1 MKIVQSY
8 WSRPAIGQ
16 AVEGGRR
23 NGGWASKRYQCLG
36 MALSCLLLRRF
47 YDQVEL
53 VTDELGKALL
63 IDCLQLPYTSV
74 NVCLNELDHYPHGLW
89 ALPKLYAYGL
99 QQEPF
104 IHVDSDFFAW
114 APFGAAIEGAPL
126 IAQSPELDGNG
137 VYARSITKLTQTLP
151 KLSPLI
157 TECYVQPGDTLAV
170 NAGIL
175 GGNDLAFIQEYVRQA
190 FAIVDDN
197 LDALRQDEQAGL
209 HNIILEQY
217 LFHQLALV
225 QGKPIAYAIP
235 KLGND
240 FIELIKLD
248 QVPNIVSY
256 VHLIGGAKAFDI
268 NCEQIEHRLRYEFP
282 QEYRRLCRAIDQ
294 LLVASDE
301 RPPLGPKRVADSAY
315 PLLKQF
321 LQPYGFDIPPQDER
335 ALRRLV
341 QRLTQQL
348 PLPAATFIREVFE
361 VERIRQQMLRRRR
374 TFASRRRRYLQQAYK
389 FLAGQD
395 ATTFMAASF
404 TCTDDV
410 RIVPTHWPA
419 ELFKALTL
427 PDLAQLTLT
436 EQARYLLIG
445 NNQSDLYLQDLAGL
459 DRSLAFFQGVECSGT
474 EIMDCFLSPTSTPL
488 EREQV
493 QAYLLDFLT
502 YQMVY
507 AGRLLPLVD
516 QEG

>member
-8 WSRPAIGQ
+8 WSRPANGQ

-23 NGGWASKRYQCLG
+23 TGGWASQRYQCLG

-63 IDCLQLPYTSV
+63 IDALGLPYTSV
-74 NVCLNELDHYPHGLW
+74 RVCLNALDHYPHSLW

-114 APFGAAIEGAPL
+114 APFGAAIEQAPL
-126 IAQSPELDGNG
+126 IAQSPEQDGNG
-137 VYARSITKLTQTLP
+137 VYARSLAKLARTLP
-151 KLSPLI
+151 RLSPLV
-157 TECYVQPGDTLAV
+157 TECHALPDGPLAV

-175 GGNDLAFIQEYVRQA
+175 GGNDLAFIQEYVRSA
-190 FAIVDDN
+190 FALVDDN
-197 LDALRQDEQAGL
+197 LDALRQDEQAGR

-235 KLGND
+235 KLGHD
-240 FIELIKLD
+240 FIELLKLD

-256 VHLIGGAKAFDI
+256 VHLIGGAKAFSI

-282 QEYRRLCRAIDQ
+282 QEYRRLCRSIGQ
-294 LLVASDE
+294 
-301 RPPLGPKRVADSAY
+301 LGPGSSEPPPGPKPVAEAAY
-315 PLLKQF
+315 PLLSQF
-321 LQPYGFDIPPQDER
+321 LQPHGIEASQYDER

-341 QRLTQQL
+341 HRLTK
-348 PLPAATFIREVFE
+348 PLPHPAAIFIREVFE
-361 VERIRQQMLRRRR
+361 VERIIQQMMRRRR
-374 TFASRRRRYLQQAYK
+374 TFAGRRRRYLKQAYV

-395 ATTFMAASF
+395 ATSIMAASF

-410 RIVPTHWPA
+410 HIVPTHWPA
-419 ELFKALTL
+419 DQFKAATL
-427 PDLAQLTLT
+427 PDLAQLTLP
-436 EQARYLLIG
+436 EPVRYLLIG
-445 NNQSDLYLQDLAGL
+445 NSNSDLYLQDLMGI
-459 DRSLAFFQGVECSGT
+459 DRALAFFQGVACSGT
-474 EIMDCFLSPTSTPL
+474 EVMEHFLSETSTAL
-488 EREQV
+488 EREQM

-507 AGRLLPLVD
+507 AGRLQPLTAT
-516 QEG
+516 